1 MIPKKVHYCWFGNN
15 PKDDLIKRCMTSWQ
29 SLMPDYEI
37 KKWDETNSPLH
48 TSYAKKA
55 YAEELWAYLADYVR
69 LYCLYTEGGVYLDTD
84 VEVLKR
90 FDPLLGNRCF
100 AGFQLREENC
110 DWVNNAVLGS
120 VAGHYFLERC
130 MELTLSLFE
139 EHNGFHISPTITT
152 MVLKQMGLREY
163 GMQEIGDVKLL
174 PVEYFYPYSWL
185 EQYRAECITENTYSI
200 HHWAGSWLKK
210 R

>member
-1 MIPKKVHYCWFGNN
+1 MIPKKIHYCWFGNN

-29 SLMPDYEI
+29 SVMPDYKI

-69 LYCLYTEGGVYLDTD
+69 LYCLYTEGGIYLDTD

-90 FDPLLGNRCF
+90 FDPLLENRCF

-163 GMQEIGDVKLL
+163 GRQDIGDVKLL

-185 EQYRAECITENTYSI
+185 EQYRPECITENTYSV